1 MDKESILEFL
11 KAHPDFLAEHADKL
25 GIRLRDEKIRS
36 FAQAQLVASQLKINK
51 MADQLENML
60 TDSEANKVTIERLL
74 ALDLQLLKANTIGQL
89 VQALYQVLKDGFGIS
104 QFKLALVAEPK
115 NKARIPEEILVAGH
129 KARSEIA
136 ALKKPVLGNKISKEM
151 RNLLPQSEIVPE
163 SFLQLPVP
171 IGNKTGAV
179 LLAADTDVN
188 RFAEGLETEWIERMA
203 EAIGTALSRIMGYR

>member
-11 KAHPDFLAEHADKL
+11 KAHPDFLVEHADKL

-51 MADQLENML
+51 MANQLENML
-60 TDSEANKVTIERLL
+60 TDSEANRVTIERLL

-89 VQALYQVLKDGFGIS
+89 VQALYQVLKDSFGIS
-104 QFKLALVAEPK
+104 QFKLALVAESK
-115 NKARIPEEILVAGH
+115 NKARIPEGILVAGH

-136 ALKKPVLGNKISKEM
+136 ALEKPVLGNKISKEM

-179 LLAADTDVN
+179 LLAADADVN
-188 RFAEGLETEWIERMA
+188 RFAEDLETEWIERMA